1 MKYGQIAGNSQINT
15 FIYSCFEHICEED
28 ERKFVKKFREQPQ
41 NSDEIMHTFRELVLG
56 AYLCS
61 RGFRARYEH
70 AVDSRT
76 PDWSILNDDS
86 KPGAIVELTN
96 FHIDEATETE
106 IEEQLRA
113 KGLACVW
120 RDANRDNVDRL
131 YRSIWHK
138 AQVYRALVQE
148 LGISYIVA
156 VFGDFRAAVDEEE
169 VHICLFDKEFGLFGI
184 YPEVSGVLYFEE
196 KFGYYLFGYT
206 RNPSAQSR
214 FNLLS
219 GVFPSDAA

>member
-15 FIYSCFEHICEED
+15 FIYRCFRHICEED
-28 ERKFVKKFREQPQ
+28 EAKFVKKFREQILD
-41 NSDEIMHTFRELVLG
+41 SDEIMHTFRELVLG

-70 AVDSRT
+70 PINRRT

-86 KPGAIVELTN
+86 SLNVIVELTN
-96 FHIDEATETE
+96 FHIDRATETE

-138 AQVYRALVQE
+138 AQVYRDLVHE
-148 LGISYIVA
+148 LKVPYIVA
-156 VFGDFRAAVDEEE
+156 VFGEFRAAVDEEE
-169 VHICLFDKEFGLFGI
+169 VRICLFDKEFGLFAM

-196 KFGYYLFGYT
+196 KFGCYLFKYAH
-206 RNPSAQSR
+206 NPIAQ
-214 FNLLS
+214 FDLFS
-219 GVFPSDAA
+219 GVFPPDAA